1 MTSLPGALL
10 ASATSDPFASAR
22 RKEWEDL
29 AGKLS
34 EKFDPNA
41 VAVDLDEKVLR
52 KVRAP
57 FGHRSTPL
65 LRVCTGSGPARYSFD
80 CAATTAAGGQLAKT
94 FDAEAWGVP

>member
-52 KVRAP
+52 KVRARCASLGP
-57 FGHRSTPL
+57 HL
-65 LRVCTGSGPARYSFD
+65 VRVCTGSGSARYSFV
-80 CAATTAAGGQLAKT
+80 CATTAAAGGQLAT
-94 FDAEAWGVP
+94 PFDAEAWGEP